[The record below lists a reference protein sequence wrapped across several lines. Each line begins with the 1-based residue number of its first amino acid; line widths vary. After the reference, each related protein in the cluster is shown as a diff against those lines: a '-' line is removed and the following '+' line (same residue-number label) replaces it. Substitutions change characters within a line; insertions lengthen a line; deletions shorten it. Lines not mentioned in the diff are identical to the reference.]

1 MRTREIRTDK
11 WMMVIGLSFIIYH
24 LSFSPARAQ
33 QVSVEATISPI
44 EILLGEQAEVT
55 VKATMPEGAKSE
67 FPVFQQ
73 RKEVIFNEPVMRK
86 DLTPGIELLD
96 SKELGVKGLE
106 NGFVERTVVYRIT
119 SFYDSL
125 YYLPPFVVKVDGKDY
140 ASKSLALKVLTMEV
154 DTLHP
159 ENFFPPKGVQQNPF
173 LWSEWSLSFW
183 LSVLMVVLM
192 ALGYYFYL
200 RLRDNKPILAPVRI
214 VKRLLPH
221 QKAMREIEALRIEHR
236 TMNDDNQESQKEY
249 YTRLTDALRKY
260 IEERYGFSAMEMTS
274 AEIIDRLMKAPDAKS
289 LDELRMLF
297 QTADLVKFAKYS
309 TLINESDA
317 NLMSAIE
324 FINETKMENMPTRET
339 VKPQLTEE
347 QQRSERQRTTLRFV
361 VIGIGLVCLYLLGYV
376 IYSVYSLLV

>member
-11 WMMVIGLSFIIYH
+11 WMMVIGLSFIISH

-173 LWSEWSLSFW
+173 LWSEWSLPFW
-183 LSVLMVVLM
+183 LSVCMLVLL
-192 ALGYYFYL
+192 ALCYYLYL
-200 RLRDNKPILAPVRI
+200 RLRDNKPIITHIRI

-221 QKAMREIEALRIEHR
+221 QKAMQEIEQIKADKMVSSE
-236 TMNDDNQESQKEY
+236 NSKEY
-249 YTRLTDALRKY
+249 YTKLTDTLRKY
-260 IEERYGFSAMEMTS
+260 IEERYAFNAMEMTS
-274 AEIIDRLMKAPDAKS
+274 SEIIERLTASQDQKA
-289 LDELRMLF
+289 LDELRELF
-297 QTADLVKFAKYS
+297 MTADLVKFAKYS
-309 TLINESDA
+309 TLINENDK
-317 NLMSAIE
+317 NLVSAID
-324 FINETKMENMPTRET
+324 FINQTKLENQPVEEK
-339 VKPQLTEE
+339 VKPQLSEE
-347 QQRSERQRTTLRFV
+347 DQRTQKSRRVLKTVITLISV
-361 VIGIGLVCLYLLGYV
+361 VCAGLFGYV
-376 IYSVYSLLV
+376 AYTLYQLLN